1 VTPVRLLDLSRLL
14 SRAGTMP
21 TGIDRVEAAY
31 LRYFLNTSTEVP
43 CYGLVRTA
51 IGFVLLDAEGMNQ
64 VQVAL
69 ETAHWPFP
77 DPLSLLNP
85 RLTPAMRRGQT
96 CARRAR
102 IDRCTRGRLTNMLQK
117 RFPDGFDYYNVGHAN
132 LIEPTQAAIRATGR
146 CRVNIMV
153 HDTIPLDHPEWQ
165 RPGSVEIF
173 RRKLTVA
180 ARHADRIITTAR
192 ATRRDVIRHIA
203 RFKGKAEMVVAPL
216 GVRPV
221 TEDASALPP
230 DLPPIR
236 PYFVTVGTI
245 EPRKNHQLL
254 FDVWDTLGEDGP
266 ELVICGSRGWR
277 NDAVFRRLDAGVPNV
292 REVSGL
298 RDDAIAALLRG
309 SQGLLFPSYSEG
321 FGLPPIEAAMLG
333 VPVVASNLPIYEE
346 FLGDWAVYLPPNDI
360 YSWKKEV
367 ERLAS
372 TQPTNTETPFQPP
385 TWAEHFKIVFTGSA
399 YRADLTR

>member
-1 VTPVRLLDLSRLL
+1 VSRVRLLDLSRLL
-14 SRAGTMP
+14 SRAGSMP

-31 LRYFLNTSTEVP
+31 LRYFLNTAAGVP

-51 IGFVLLDAEGMNQ
+51 IGFVLMDAGGMAQ
-64 VQVAL
+64 VQTAL

-77 DPLSLLNP
+77 DPMSLLNP

-102 IDRCTRGRLTNMLQK
+102 IDRCTRGRLSRMLK
-117 RFPDGFDYYNVGHAN
+117 KHFPDGFDYYNVGHAN
-132 LIEPTQAAIRATGR
+132 LTEPTQAAIKATGS
-146 CRVNIMV
+146 CRVNIMI

-165 RPGSVEIF
+165 RPGTVEVF

-192 ATRRDVIRHIA
+192 STRRDVIRHIA
-203 RFKGKAEMVVAPL
+203 RLQGKAEMVVAPL

-221 TEDASALPP
+221 TADPATLSP

-254 FDVWDTLGEDGP
+254 FDVWDALGEDGP
-266 ELVICGSRGWR
+266 ELVICGSRGWN
-277 NDAVFRRLDAGVPNV
+277 NDAVFRRLDHGVPNV

-298 RDDAIAALLRG
+298 SDGAIAALLQG
-309 SQGLLFPSYSEG
+309 SRGLLFPSYSEG

-333 VPVVASNLPIYEE
+333 VPVVASDLPIYDE

-372 TQPTNTETPFQPP
+372 AQPTDKEKPFRPP
-385 TWAEHFKIVFTGSA
+385 TWGQHFKIVFTGS
-399 YRADLTR
+399 D